1 MKWLHDRSSD
11 AGIAAKISV
20 LVETYSLFLIAG
32 NPSLGLWNRL
42 EILARLRQEEL
53 IWQEFPVF
61 SLPNRDLPTETSSS
75 QTASTAI

>member
-1 MKWLHDRSSD
+1 MKWHHDRSSD

-42 EILARLRQEEL
+42 EILAPVTPGGTDLAG
-53 IWQEFPVF
+53 IPCIFPA
-61 SLPNRDLPTETSSS
+61 E
-75 QTASTAI
+75 QG

>member
-32 NPSLGLWNRL
+32 NPSDLWNRL
-42 EILARLRQEEL
+42 EILAPGYARR
-53 IWQEFPVF
+53 
-61 SLPNRDLPTETSSS
+61 N
-75 QTASTAI
+75 

>member
-32 NPSLGLWNRL
+32 NPSLGLWYR
-42 EILARLRQEEL
+42 
-53 IWQEFPVF
+53 
-61 SLPNRDLPTETSSS
+61 
-75 QTASTAI
+75 